1 MIGTLTF
8 AGNGDII
15 KCKVPIKFQRRVF
28 VKQTCPICEKHCI
41 QSEIGCKKGEKYFS
55 YGVHHDSQASKLV
68 ALFYKCTHLFLHRNG
83 QDQGKNRVLSI
94 LLKHGNMTQRELLDH
109 TDIRSASLSELLSKI
124 EANGDIQRK
133 RSDED
138 ARNVNIMLTDKGKVE
153 AKQILNEQLQF
164 AKELFSAL
172 NQEEQEQLEKLLV
185 KLLLSWKSDR
195 KKKE

>member
-1 MIGTLTF
+1 MEQ
-8 AGNGDII
+8 N
-15 KCKVPIKFQRRVF
+15 C
-28 VKQTCPICEKHCI
+28 CPICEKHCM
-41 QSEIGCKKGEKYFS
+41 QSAIGCEKGEKYFF
-55 YGVHHDSQASKLV
+55 YEVHHDSQASKLV
-68 ALFYKCTHLFLHRNG
+68 SLFYKCTHLFIHRNG

-94 LLKHGNMTQRELLDH
+94 LLKHGDMTQRELLDH

-124 EANGDIQRK
+124 EANGNIQRK
-133 RSDED
+133 RSEED
-138 ARNVNIMLTDKGKVE
+138 ARNVNIMLTDKGKAE
-153 AKQILNEQLQF
+153 ADQILKEQLQF